1 MFTTQAT
8 SLSFAFIVKITARYS
23 STIPLSGLFQPKD
36 EVISKKKLYLETFNM
51 CQRFAVIA
59 TPICTWRNMWLDGL
73 NMLDPK

>member
-8 SLSFAFIVKITARYS
+8 SFSFAFIVKITARYS
-23 STIPLSGLFQPKD
+23 STIPLSGLFQPK
-36 EVISKKKLYLETFNM
+36 EVISKKNLYLETFNM

-59 TPICTWRNMWLDGL
+59 NPICTWRNMWLDGL